1 MIVRLNP
8 LPIRF
13 HCYKVLP
20 LVYDEALSY
29 YEQLCKITKSVNDS
43 VKAINDL
50 NDAVT
55 DLGSNVTQITE
66 RVNDLT
72 TEIVTFEN
80 GINAKMVQINRL
92 LDEYDTKFSEYDSR
106 FNELE
111 TRLTTEIN
119 NNVKALKDYI
129 DATLAGIEANIKT
142 IIEQE
147 IKYFYDNI
155 DKITQDIK
163 DEFELTIK
171 YLIDSIPDLTTIE
184 VINPVTG
191 RLSKVQ
197 IALDDL
203 FMNTR
208 YNALTIDEFNH
219 LHLSVNKC
227 NSLMYHS
234 ASTGW
239 SVMTWL
245 TEAKELFDKSLK
257 HRMANAFTGAWQDFK
272 KSIEENTDLLRV
284 CGCLTASEFSA
295 LNLTVDEFNEVGA
308 TCEELA
314 WKSNRI
320 FV

>member
-29 YEQLCKITKSVNDS
+29 YEQLCKITKSLNDS
-43 VKAINDL
+43 IKSINDL

-66 RVNDLT
+66 RVNNMT

-80 GINAKMVQINRL
+80 GINARMVQINKL

-106 FNELE
+106 FNDLE

-119 NNVKALKDYI
+119 NNIKALKDYI
-129 DATLAGIEANIKT
+129 DATLAGLETDIKT

-184 VINPVTG
+184 VVNPVTG

-197 IALDDL
+197 VALDDL

-219 LHLSVNKC
+219 LHLSVNEC
-227 NSLMYHS
+227 NSLMYRS

-239 SVMTWL
+239 SVITWL

-272 KSIEENTDLLRV
+272 KSIEENTDMLRV
-284 CGCLTASEFSA
+284 CGCLTASEFAA

>member
-29 YEQLCKITKSVNDS
+29 YEQLCKITKSLNDS
-43 VKAINDL
+43 IKSINDL

-55 DLGSNVTQITE
+55 DLDSNVTQLTE
-66 RVNDLT
+66 RVNNMT
-72 TEIVTFEN
+72 TEIVTFED

-106 FNELE
+106 FNDLE

-119 NNVKALKDYI
+119 NNAKALKDYI

-184 VINPVTG
+184 VVNPVTG

-208 YNALTIDEFNH
+208 YKALTIDEFNH
-219 LHLSVNKC
+219 LHLSVNDC
-227 NSLMYHS
+227 NNLMYRS

-239 SVMTWL
+239 SVITWL

-257 HRMANAFTGAWQDFK
+257 HRMANAITGAWQDFK
-272 KSIEENTDLLRV
+272 KSIEENTDMLRV
-284 CGCLTASEFSA
+284 CGCLTASEFA
-295 LNLTVDEFNEVGA
+295 TLNLTVDEFNDIGA

>member
-29 YEQLCKITKSVNDS
+29 YEQLCKITKSLNDS
-43 VKAINDL
+43 IKSINDL

-66 RVNDLT
+66 RVNNMT
-72 TEIVTFEN
+72 TEIVTFED

-92 LDEYDTKFSEYDSR
+92 LEEYDTRFSEYDSR
-106 FNELE
+106 FDNLE
-111 TRLTTEIN
+111 TKLTTEIN

-184 VINPVTG
+184 VVNPVTG

-208 YNALTIDEFNH
+208 YKALTIDEFNH
-219 LHLSVNKC
+219 LHLSVNEC
-227 NSLMYHS
+227 NSLMYRS

-239 SVMTWL
+239 SIITWL
-245 TEAKELFDKSLK
+245 TEAKELFDKNLK

-272 KSIEENTDLLRV
+272 KSIEENTDMLRV
-284 CGCLTASEFSA
+284 CGCLTASEFAA

>member
-29 YEQLCKITKSVNDS
+29 YEQLCKITKSLNDS
-43 VKAINDL
+43 IKSINDL

-66 RVNDLT
+66 RVNNMT

-80 GINAKMVQINRL
+80 GVNAKMAQINRL

-111 TRLTTEIN
+111 TKLTTEIN

-129 DATLAGIEANIKT
+129 DATLAGIKANIKT

-163 DEFELTIK
+163 DDFELTIK

-184 VINPVTG
+184 VVNPVTG

-219 LHLSVNKC
+219 LHLSVNEC
-227 NSLMYHS
+227 NNLMYRS
-234 ASTGW
+234 ANTGW
-239 SVMTWL
+239 SIITWL

-272 KSIEENTDLLRV
+272 KSIEENTDMLRV
-284 CGCLTASEFSA
+284 CGCLTASEFAA

-308 TCEELA
+308 TCEQLA